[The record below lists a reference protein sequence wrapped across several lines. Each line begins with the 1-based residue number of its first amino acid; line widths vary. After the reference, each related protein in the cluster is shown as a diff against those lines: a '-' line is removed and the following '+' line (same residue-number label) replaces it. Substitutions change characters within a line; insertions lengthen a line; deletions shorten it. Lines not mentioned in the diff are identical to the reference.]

1 MLKQLSLKSM
11 VQYEKLTKN
20 NAFALFQKTEKS
32 ATDLRDIVYMLKY
45 NLDNTVTMESI
56 ENLSVDEFQ
65 SVLLSLN
72 TDA

>member
-1 MLKQLSLKSM
+1 MIISQSGETSDLNNCIQICREFSSNR
-11 VQYEKLTKN
+11 KN
-20 NAFALFQKTEKS
+20 
-32 ATDLRDIVYMLKY
+32 MLKY